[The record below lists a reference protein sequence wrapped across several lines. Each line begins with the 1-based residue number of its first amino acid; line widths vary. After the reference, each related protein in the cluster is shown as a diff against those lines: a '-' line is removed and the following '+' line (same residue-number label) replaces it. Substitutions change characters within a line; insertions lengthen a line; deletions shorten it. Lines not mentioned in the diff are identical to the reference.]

1 MKPKLEKVDFEKV
14 EVLKDYNIN
23 LIDLNKDDRV
33 EIEIQNAIDLKKV
46 KVAKTY
52 IGIIDGVIG
61 CQTWIKP
68 CNSKYQIVPLFQVED
83 MVIEQI

>member
-61 CQTWIKP
+61 CQT
-68 CNSKYQIVPLFQVED
+68 
-83 MVIEQI
+83 